1 MITKFQ
7 TLKDLKNKKSKLVE
21 VKYNRFNN
29 QI

>member
-7 TLKDLKNKKSKLVE
+7 TLKDLKNKKFKLVE